1 MYGSSAL
8 QNWRVQMHDS
18 CSTCAGRNRINSDGS
33 REFDWEGS
41 QMYINVQNAASVIAQ
56 VASDAGTTRLVV
68 AISPVG
74 SFNWTEYGAVW
85 VAPGAPTNVTVA
97 AGLPSGS
104 WTIRLFND
112 IEPSAEGTYGNVG
125 IRFQGFN
132 VAGTVLPAGPF
143 SSRKI
148 EWVGD
153 SITVGYG
160 SIGVGP
166 CQASDVTSSNWN
178 AYDRMI
184 CDHFAA
190 NCELRQQLRHFLLL
204 STLTCTIAVHDSSKM
219 IAIVHRAGSLTAA
232 RAHVTVLAAGTVIA
246 WSGKGMY
253 ENCCDSGETMPS
265 YYLDTLGSGA
275 YAGDW
280 DFSRFTPDAMVR
292 SFPAALHRSLSA
304 IHEPRNGCLCVARY
318 PH

>member
-1 MYGSSAL
+1 MVLLVQIKDIISLLLETGRRCGSLYWLLLSVLSAL
-8 QNWRVQMHDS
+8 SMFLQVIRQFGMLVSFCFRSACHVVAVPAYETLLVVALHTRVFKLLGAQRYNYCRHV
-18 CSTCAGRNRINSDGS
+18 AGRNRINSDGS

-41 QMYINVQNAASVIAQ
+41 QVFINIQNASSVIAQ
-56 VASDAGTTRLVV
+56 ITSDAGTTRLVV
-68 AISPVG
+68 AISPLG

-125 IRFQGFN
+125 IRFQGFS

-143 SSRKI
+143 SSRRI

-178 AYDRMI
+178 TYDRMI

-190 NCELRQQLRHFLLL
+190 NCELVQQLRRVPADDA
-204 STLTCTIAVHDSSKM
+204 SCMAETQN
-219 IAIVHRAGSLTAA
+219 
-232 RAHVTVLAAGTVIA
+232 
-246 WSGKGMY
+246 Y
-253 ENCCDSGETMPS
+253 EK
-265 YYLDTLGSGA
+265 
-275 YAGDW
+275 
-280 DFSRFTPDAMVR
+280 SRR
-292 SFPAALHRSLSA
+292 QALR
-304 IHEPRNGCLCVARY
+304 
-318 PH
+318 

>member
-1 MYGSSAL
+1 MRHTLLAAAAVSACAAFVPATDSSIWYAGEAFFSFGPSLCDAANRACGRRAVSLCRQRAPLCYGCL
-8 QNWRVQMHDS
+8 F
-18 CSTCAGRNRINSDGS
+18 STAGRNRVDSDGS

-41 QMYINVQNAASVIAQ
+41 QVYINVQNAASVVAQ
-56 VASDAGTTRLVV
+56 ISSDAGATRLIV
-68 AISPVG
+68 AVSPLG

-85 VAPGAPTNVTVA
+85 VAPGTPSNVTVA
-97 AGLPSGS
+97 AGLPAGS

-112 IEPSAEGTYGNVG
+112 IEPSAEGSYGNMG
-125 IRFQGFN
+125 IRFQGFF

-166 CQASDVTSSNWN
+166 CQASDLTSSNWN

-190 NCELRQQLRHFLLL
+190 NCEF
-204 STLTCTIAVHDSSKM
+204 SDSSVAEM
-219 IAIVHRAGSLTAA
+219 HDTLFPVHR
-232 RAHVTVLAAGTVIA
+232 R
-246 WSGKGMY
+246 
-253 ENCCDSGETMPS
+253 CC
-265 YYLDTLGSGA
+265 
-275 YAGDW
+275 
-280 DFSRFTPDAMVR
+280 
-292 SFPAALHRSLSA
+292 AL
-304 IHEPRNGCLCVARY
+304 
-318 PH
+318 